1 MEYILILNYLSGIL
15 MLIGIPLYV
24 LTMFGIALYRYVVIR
39 KRAKQE
45 PGSVDAGEVKSRLI
59 LLVIASVMLAMLLT
73 FVGFLIWLAS
83 APIAFM

>member
-1 MEYILILNYLSGIL
+1 MEYIRYYLSGIL
-15 MLIGIPLYV
+15 MLIGIPLYI

-39 KRAKQE
+39 RRRKQE

-59 LLVIASVMLAMLLT
+59 LLVIASVMLAMLLL
-73 FVGFLIWLAS
+73 FIGFLIWLAS